1 MARNLGKT
9 DALIIIDIQRDFC
22 PGGAL
27 PVPEGNKIVP
37 IVNKY
42 MENFLEAHAKIFAT
56 RDWHPPNHISFKPQG
71 GPWPPHCVQG
81 TLGAEFHPD
90 FKFPSAEVIS
100 KAMNPDIESYSA
112 FDDTDLEKKLRNSS
126 VKRVF
131 VGGLATDY
139 CVKRTVLDALQ
150 LGFETTLLIDA
161 TRGIDVNKGDVEKA
175 IEEMKNKG
183 ARIATLSLF
192 GE

>member
-1 MARNLGKT
+1 M
-9 DALIIIDIQRDFC
+9 
-22 PGGAL
+22 
-27 PVPEGNKIVP
+27 
-37 IVNKY
+37 
-42 MENFLEAHAKIFAT
+42 
-56 RDWHPPNHISFKPQG
+56 
-71 GPWPPHCVQG
+71 
-81 TLGAEFHPD
+81 
-90 FKFPSAEVIS
+90 
-100 KAMNPDIESYSA
+100 
-112 FDDTDLEKKLRNSS
+112 
-126 VKRVF
+126 
-131 VGGLATDY
+131 GGLATDY